1 MLTAISSYRKQCIL
15 SESRFD
21 FLKDLV
27 KSLPDVSGPDD
38 EVPTSPET
46 PTPSQINVPNIPV
59 VCPSATQHVPDP
71 LEYVSCLFPYTFFLK
86 L

>member
-1 MLTAISSYRKQCIL
+1 MNLKCLPVYSDFYSLCICRKQCIL

-38 EVPTSPET
+38 EVPMSPET
-46 PTPSQINVPNIPV
+46 PPLQINAPNIV
-59 VCPSATQHVPDP
+59 TACSTTMQHPDP
-71 LEYVSCLFPYTFFLK
+71 LE
-86 L
+86 